1 MMKILVTSEVKYS
14 YYIMAGIFIVM
25 RAMGVRSSGL
35 QMKLI
40 PWRKCSTH
48 WHLGP
53 CGQRCI
59 EERNIVIT
67 ENRFG

>member
-1 MMKILVTSEVKYS
+1 
-14 YYIMAGIFIVM
+14 MAGIFIVM

-48 WHLGP
+48 WHLGL
-53 CGQRCI
+53 CGQRGV
-59 EERNIVIT
+59 EEGNIVIT
-67 ENRFG
+67 GNRFG